1 MKLLYILFII
11 LFTTTVSSCQN
22 KTQNTTQ
29 KAIVKEKPECEALY
43 NKYLE
48 NFSLQKKDSALYYI
62 DKCIKCDTS
71 QQDNKYIKVQ
81 LLISMKDYKNAILGL
96 EELRSDID
104 DPTFKMQKGIL
115 MLKINDANSKKIL
128 EECYS
133 EFNKMKEPTSSNLF
147 YKIALDNYFKGK
159 DYSLNQVKE
168 FKQTYKDKPYEN
180 QNIEALQELINKETK
195 EIVLFKLF
203 NIND

>member
-1 MKLLYILFII
+1 M
-11 LFTTTVSSCQN
+11 
-22 KTQNTTQ
+22 
-29 KAIVKEKPECEALY
+29 
-43 NKYLE
+43 
-48 NFSLQKKDSALYYI
+48 
-62 DKCIKCDTS
+62 
-71 QQDNKYIKVQ
+71 
-81 LLISMKDYKNAILGL
+81 
-96 EELRSDID
+96 
-104 DPTFKMQKGIL
+104 
-115 MLKINDANSKKIL
+115 KINDANSKKIL